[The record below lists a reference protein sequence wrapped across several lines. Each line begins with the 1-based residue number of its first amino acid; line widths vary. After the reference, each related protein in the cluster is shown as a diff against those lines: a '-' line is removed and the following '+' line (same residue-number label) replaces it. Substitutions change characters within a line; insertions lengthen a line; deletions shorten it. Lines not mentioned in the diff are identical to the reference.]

1 MFDSILKSCTLFLPY
16 PALALAISLGL
27 TYVAITILPL
37 LGYIDIPRGRH
48 QHEKPVPRGGGV
60 AIWIAF
66 FVTVFLQSVMFRDS
80 NPELYKTT
88 VHFLHN
94 FLLPAG
100 IIFVVGLIDD
110 RYELRSII
118 KLFAQIAVGVLIF
131 RNGGGIT
138 NILGYGLSS
147 AAALGITVF
156 WCVMIINAFNLIDGV
171 DGIAAGLG
179 AISSLLLAIWTLLAD
194 GSAAMVLILLIF
206 SASCLGF
213 LRFNFS
219 PARIFMGDTGSMFL
233 GLFFAYISMQYS
245 TKSVTMTSLLIP
257 LAAIGVPM
265 FDVFLAVW
273 RRFFRKYIYK
283 VSEGKVMDGD
293 HDHLHHRILKETG
306 TARKTAFVIYSLSL
320 GISLLAMACTFLE
333 SSLPT
338 LIFVLFL
345 IIFFVMIRYSSIE
358 LYDTLTY
365 AIKGLQKPHRNFVF
379 TALLPVVDCCLCFVA
394 FLLCRQFFNVLL
406 PVPDYPWWLVTH
418 AAPFIV
424 VLCCS
429 GIYRTFWLRAG
440 IIQYYK
446 LVRLLCIA
454 GMIGYILNCFVCVYF
469 LDLAP
474 EILWQYSG
482 FYISYTLLIVVSIA
496 GERFL
501 LRYYESFGYRRLS
514 IRNQG
519 KTSTLKRVII
529 YGGGLACR
537 MYVCQLYCSS
547 QSENLHIVGIIDDN
561 PALNGLNVY
570 GFNVLGTL
578 RRLDAIYRKKEFD
591 AIVITCKNLSAGKL
605 RRLQEF
611 QKKHHI
617 QLSVFSCEQKD
628 LSE

>member
-1 MFDSILKSCTLFLPY
+1 MFDSILKSCTLYLPY

-27 TYVAITILPL
+27 TFVAIQVLPF

-48 QHEKPVPRGGGV
+48 QHAKPVPRGGGV

-66 FVTVFLQSVMFRDS
+66 FITVALQSVMFKGSSPGFYND
-80 NPELYKTT
+80 T

-94 FLLPAG
+94 FFLPAG
-100 IIFVVGLIDD
+100 IIFVVGVLDD
-110 RYELRSII
+110 RYELRSIV
-118 KLFAQIAVGVLIF
+118 KLIAQIVVGVLIY

-138 NILGYGLSS
+138 DILGYELSMPLSLGL
-147 AAALGITVF
+147 TVF

-171 DGIAAGLG
+171 DGIAAGL
-179 AISSLLLAIWTLLAD
+179 AVISSFLLAIWTLLSG
-194 GSAAMVLILLIF
+194 GSSAMVLILLIF
-206 SASCLGF
+206 CASCLGF

-245 TKSVTMTSLLIP
+245 TKSVTITSLLIP

-283 VSEGKVMDGD
+283 ISGSKVMEGD

-306 TARKTAFVIYSLSL
+306 TARKTAYVIYCLSL
-320 GISLLAMACTFLE
+320 GLSLLAMSCAFFE

-338 LIFVLFL
+338 LVFVLFL
-345 IIFFVMIRYSSIE
+345 IMFFVMIRYSSIE

-365 AIKGLQKPHRNFVF
+365 VVKGLQRPHKSFVLI
-379 TALLPVVDCCLCFVA
+379 ALQPVVDSCLCFLA
-394 FLLCRQFFNVLL
+394 FLFCKYFFTSLL
-406 PVPDYPWWLVTH
+406 PNAENPWWILTH

-446 LVRLLCIA
+446 LARLLGAA
-454 GMIGYILNCFVCVYF
+454 GIIGYILNCFVCVYVF
-469 LDLAP
+469 KLPP

-482 FYISYTLLIVVSIA
+482 FYISYVLLIVVAVA

-519 KTSTLKRVII
+519 KHSDLKRVVV
-529 YGGGLACR
+529 YGGGLGCR
-537 MYVCQLYCSS
+537 LYINQLYCGRH
-547 QSENLHIVGIIDDN
+547 SEGVNIVGIIDDN
-561 PALNGLNVY
+561 PALSRLNVY
-570 GFNVLGTL
+570 GFDVLGTL
-578 RRLDAIYRKKEFD
+578 RRLEAIYQKTPFEE
-591 AIVITCKNLSAGKL
+591 IIITCNDISNGKI
-605 RRLQEF
+605 RRLREF
-611 QKKHHI
+611 QKKNNVR
-617 QLSVFSCEQKD
+617 LVAFVRELKEFSE
-628 LSE
+628 